1 MARFGQGLIQ
11 GLINPGYELNTTGM
25 MAGGLSG
32 SIAARRQEE
41 EKKAKVAQT
50 VSTLMQD
57 ESPQRIRQGAASLF
71 QDDPQAAAM
80 LLDRAKEVA
89 QRMSELTGADTSA
102 ARKEQNAMRARLGQA
117 TDTAQSERETL
128 EKEQAKKNAL
138 STYVSGQGASTLK
151 PLVDAGVIT
160 GSNVN
165 QFIKAPNETD
175 WVSIARSGKY
185 EPASVQSA
193 KEANNFS
200 LLVPASG
207 TTAAG
212 KITSREIYDPEQGK
226 NVIAQFDAAGNIVGT
241 LEPPRSSPESWS
253 VDANKAYREIVDKA
267 VEAQAV
273 ADNIANIQDEL
284 QDVGFTERGIAGSVR
299 GSVRGALGIANSV
312 DMAFADARALR
323 VSNILQYLPPGVA
336 SDKDVELVLTTQLDP
351 RNLSNEQRDSWLNG
365 YRKLKEQEALY
376 NQRRAEWMT
385 QNGGSQAG
393 FLQKET
399 QLKAESDINFFRRQR
414 PNDFNNL
421 ISVIRA
427 VEQLPEGSQERLIA
441 EQTLQEKAE
450 QLRKETKI
458 NVLQAI
464 RNYQRVYNEN

>member
-11 GLINPGYELNTTGM
+11 GLINPGYGLNTTGM
-25 MAGGLSG
+25 MAGGLAG
-32 SIAARRQEE
+32 SIAERRKEE
-41 EKKAKVAQT
+41 DKKAKVAQT

-57 ESPQRIRQGAASLF
+57 DSPQRIRQGAAALF

-89 QRMSELTGADTSA
+89 QRMAQLTGVPEGA
-102 ARKEQNAMRARLGQA
+102 ARAEANAMQGRVRAASEKGMA
-117 TDTAQSERETL
+117 ERETTD
-128 EKEQAKKNAL
+128 KEQAKKNAL
-138 STYVSGQGASTLK
+138 STYVAGQGASTLT

-165 QFIKAPNETD
+165 NFIKDPKETD
-175 WVSIARSGKY
+175 WASIAKSGKY
-185 EPASVQSA
+185 DPASVQAA
-193 KEANNFS
+193 KQTNDFS
-200 LLVPASG
+200 LLKPATG
-207 TTAAG
+207 TTAAS
-212 KITSREIYDPEQGK
+212 KITTREIYDPEQGR
-226 NVIAQFDAAGNIVGT
+226 NVIAQMDQQGNIVGT
-241 LEPPRSSPESWS
+241 LETPRSSPQDWS

-267 VEAQAV
+267 IEAQSV

-299 GSVRGALGIANSV
+299 GSVRGALGIANAV
-312 DMAFADARALR
+312 DTAFADARALR

-351 RNLSNEQRDSWLNG
+351 RNLSNEQRESWLNG
-365 YRKLKEQEALY
+365 YRKLKEQEALF

-399 QLKAESDINFFRRQR
+399 QRKAETDINFFRRQR

-421 ISVIRA
+421 ISVIRS
-427 VEQLPEGSQERLIA
+427 VEQLPQGSQERLIA